1 MSDFFKKMK
10 SVFLEP
16 TGTETENAED
26 TTQDDPEN
34 GKKNDSGQPEV
45 SKAHSEQATKYSDV
59 SGQQSDQLIS
69 FIKYSS
75 MPLREIIRLDSTI

>member
-34 GKKNDSGQPEV
+34 GKKKIVDSP
-45 SKAHSEQATKYSDV
+45 KYLKHI
-59 SGQQSDQLIS
+59 QNRPPNIL
-69 FIKYSS
+69 
-75 MPLREIIRLDSTI
+75 M